1 MNSQKIIISE
11 PQTQEQFDAYYLLR
25 YEILRKPWNQPI
37 GSEKD
42 NIETDC
48 IHLMAC
54 NENKTVVGVCRLQ
67 FNSEAEAQLR
77 YMVVKTDT
85 QHTGVGRQ
93 LINYCEKLAIQKNA
107 DKLILQARDTAI
119 EFYKK
124 CGYTVVEKTYLMWN
138 EIQHYLMEKKLTVK
152 EREPLK

>member
-1 MNSQKIIISE
+1 MNSPTIIISQ
-11 PQTQEQFDAYYLLR
+11 PQTKQDFDAYYMLR

-42 NIETDC
+42 KMEADC

-54 NENKTVVGVCRLQ
+54 DENNTLLGVCRLQ
-67 FNSEAEAQLR
+67 FNSETEAQLR
-77 YMVVKTDT
+77 YMAVRKGS
-85 QHTGVGRQ
+85 QHTGVGKK
-93 LINYCEKLAIQKNA
+93 LINYSEKLAMQKNA

-124 CGYTVVEKTYLMWN
+124 SGYSIVEKTYLMWN
-138 EIQHYLMEKKLTVK
+138 EIQHYLMEKKLTIEYK
-152 EREPLK
+152 